1 MRASSLAL
9 ALALSMVAAPAP
21 AHAQLLKGTR
31 DKVAVTYDR
40 QRNQRIVLFDRLQF
54 GREVTVG
61 FGMRAREIG
70 LLAAYRTAAADTAA
84 PDSVELRIV
93 MMKMLLGAGQQPWE
107 FSSDRQLR
115 LFVDDTAPLAVDV
128 ANYDRT
134 GTGPNAMENLSYRV
148 PRATFEQLVSAQ
160 NVVVRIGSQSF
171 TMGPPEIAEL
181 RRLARWLP
189 KG

>member
-1 MRASSLAL
+1 MRAPYLAL
-9 ALALSMVAAPAP
+9 TLALSMAAGPV
-21 AHAQLLKGTR
+21 HAQVLRGAR

-40 QRNQRIVLFDRLQF
+40 QRNQRTVLFDRLQF

-70 LLAAYRTAAADTAA
+70 LLAAYRTTVTDTSA

-93 MMKMLLGAGQQPWE
+93 MMKMLMGTGKQPWE

-115 LFVDDTAPLAVDV
+115 LFVDDTVPVAVDV
-128 ANYDRT
+128 ANYDMT
-134 GTGPNAMENLSYRV
+134 GTGPNALENLSYRV
-148 PRATFEQLVSAQ
+148 PRATFEQVIGAQ
-160 NVVVRIGSQSF
+160 NVVVRVGSQSF

-189 KG
+189 QS

>member
-9 ALALSMVAAPAP
+9 ALALSMVAAP

-128 ANYDRT
+128 ANYDMT